1 MSEPI
6 RDIKSLLRMA
16 TAQAEAAEG
25 THNNQHNQILYLS
38 DKLNKVFHALRQFH
52 SNHGRDLSPEVLDA
66 FNAAWRNYE
75 ASFDTWQ
82 SYQKNESN
90 FSLDTTFDLD

>member
-16 TAQAEAAEG
+16 TAQVEAAEG
-25 THNNQHNQILYLS
+25 KHNNQHNQILYLS

>member
-1 MSEPI
+1 MSARNI
-6 RDIKSLLRMA
+6 QSILRI
-16 TAQAEAAEG
+16 AQEEANRLDGEI
-25 THNNQHNQILYLS
+25 NISNEQVIYLA
-38 DKLNKVFHALRQFH
+38 DKLTKVFHSLRQF
-52 SNHGRDLSPEVLDA
+52 NETHGRDLSPEVLDA

-90 FSLDTTFDLD
+90 FGLDTTFDLD

>member
-1 MSEPI
+1 MSARNI
-6 RDIKSLLRMA
+6 QSILRI
-16 TAQAEAAEG
+16 AQEEASRLDGEIS
-25 THNNQHNQILYLS
+25 TSNEQVIYLS
-38 DKLNKVFHALRQFH
+38 DKLTKVFHSLRQF
-52 SNHGRDLSPEVLDA
+52 NETHGRDLSPEVLDA

-90 FSLDTTFDLD
+90 FGLDTTFDLD